1 MTTAASYGVLICA
14 ASVPSVAI
22 PALNRCREARRAD
35 PTKPRVRVVRVVR
48 GQCLPAR
55 NPNAPLQKYIDIMFR
70 FCSTPRLMF
79 DPDEIAERQAGL
91 ARHMSARL
99 NALAE
104 RVFDQQPP
112 VVTANPTTFSTP
124 TSSAY
129 DRIGRYVTAGVRF
142 DF

>member
-22 PALNRCREARRAD
+22 PALNRCRERTVD
-35 PTKPRVRVVRVVR
+35 PTKPRVRAVRVVR
-48 GQCLPAR
+48 GQPLPAPR
-55 NPNAPLQKYIDIMFR
+55 QIAPLQKYIDFVFF
-70 FCSTPRLMF
+70 FCSIPLLMF

-104 RVFDQQPP
+104 RVFDQAEAATEPEAVDRKS
-112 VVTANPTTFSTP
+112 VV
-124 TSSAY
+124 
-129 DRIGRYVTAGVRF
+129 
-142 DF
+142 